1 MAKAAAGIKDGLKQP
16 LVVIQDGVEQWFRV
30 CLNTIVRAGEKLDS
44 ERLRIL
50 PMGSRVCVVAVSPK
64 NPRRV
69 EISKPIK
76 GWCSVSSSNGDTIL
90 AKIDDPNEVPQTPK
104 NSGDKVKNLKE
115 RAAAAKTAAASA
127 SDEKYKEQLTNNA
140 KILELRAEEAEI
152 QRQQEEITKQEIE
165 NYSTSKP
172 SAPVPGENDKDY
184 NGFGL
189 KDIVFLGT
197 GEIGVV
203 RWRGKHDSFNKEP
216 YLGIEVQSGTGDS
229 DGTVKDSFGNAQQ
242 LFPVPEKSAIF
253 VKVTDVKKRIRALK
267 LLELLESKT
276 NEVAAV
282 TLRLDKAMAYF
293 RQNNITL
300 AGVTSET
307 GAD

>member
-1 MAKAAAGIKDGLKQP
+1 MAKAAAGTRDDVKQP
-16 LVVIQDGVEQWFRV
+16 PVEIKEGVEQWFRV
-30 CLNTIVRAGEKLDS
+30 CLNTIVRAGENLDS

-50 PMGSRVCVVAVSPK
+50 PMGSRVCVVAVSE
-64 NPRRV
+64 NNVRRV
-69 EISKPIK
+69 QICKPIK

-104 NSGDKVKNLKE
+104 NSGDKVKNLKQ
-115 RAAAAKTAAASA
+115 RAEMALKAAGSA
-127 SDEKYKEQLTNNA
+127 SDEKYKEQLINNA

-152 QRQQEEITKQEIE
+152 QRQQEQITRQEIA
-165 NYSTSKP
+165 NSRTKP
-172 SAPVPGENDKDY
+172 VAPAPGDDDKDY
-184 NGFGL
+184 KGFGL
-189 KDIVFLGT
+189 KDIVFLASGDM
-197 GEIGVV
+197 GVV
-203 RWRGKHDSFNKEP
+203 RWRGKHESFNKEP
-216 YLGIEVQSGTGDS
+216 YLGVEVQSGTGDS
-229 DGTVKDSFGNAQQ
+229 DGTVKDSFGTPQQ
-242 LFPVPEKSAIF
+242 LFPVPEKSAKF
-253 VKVTDVKKRIRALK
+253 VKVTDVKMKIPALK

-293 RQNNITL
+293 TKNKIQL

>member
-1 MAKAAAGIKDGLKQP
+1 MAKAAAGTKDGMKQP
-16 LVVIQDGVEQWFRV
+16 PVVIQEGVEQWFRV
-30 CLNTIVRAGEKLDS
+30 CLNTIVRAGENLDS

-50 PMGSRVCVVAVSPK
+50 PMGSRVCVVKVSEN

-69 EISKPIK
+69 QICKPIK

-115 RAAAAKTAAASA
+115 RAQAAKTAAASA

-152 QRQQEEITKQEIE
+152 QRQQEEITRQEIA
-165 NYSTSKP
+165 NSRTKP
-172 SAPVPGENDKDY
+172 ASPVPGENDQDY

-189 KDIVFLGT
+189 KDIVFLASGDM
-197 GEIGVV
+197 GVV
-203 RWRGKHDSFNKEP
+203 RWRGKPDAFNKEP

-229 DGTVKDSFGNAQQ
+229 NGTVKDSFGNPQQ
-242 LFPVPEKSAIF
+242 LFSVGEKSAKF
-253 VKVTDVKKRIRALK
+253 VKVTDVKMKIPALK

-282 TLRLDKAMAYF
+282 TLRLDKAMTYF
-293 RQNNITL
+293 NQNNIKVP
-300 AGVTSET
+300 GVTQET